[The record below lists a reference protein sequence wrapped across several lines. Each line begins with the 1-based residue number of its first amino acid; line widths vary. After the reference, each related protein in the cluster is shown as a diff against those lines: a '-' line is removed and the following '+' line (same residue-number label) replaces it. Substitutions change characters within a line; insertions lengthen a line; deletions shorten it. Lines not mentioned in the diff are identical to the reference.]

1 MEGCAITIPLRFCF
15 WMSVWKESFAQALT
29 LTTLRRF
36 WTEWTWR
43 TFKIGSVMKKIM
55 KYFTLATAALLLLAS
70 CQNGELENAA
80 PEVYEYTFTIADS
93 ETKAILGD
101 ECVLWESDDRMGQY
115 AVTSSGAVSSN
126 KYGWITPGQPAQM
139 KVYSDLALSSG
150 DMVYAYYPYSDS
162 NSQNPDD
169 VELTIPADQDGVDD
183 MPMASLP
190 LKLERGLAKGQ
201 STLEAGEIKMVNL
214 GAVVEFNIYSSAA
227 DRQSDKV
234 KSVTF
239 EADSP
244 IAGDFEFDLTSVDY
258 ADKTTLAISGYK
270 ETAVVASL
278 PAPVKVGTSKEN
290 AAKVSMVVAPGTYS
304 GTLTVMTDQSKYTF
318 QFSSAKEFVRSAVKP
333 LAVDLAKGKRP
344 VTKSVETIDLTA
356 GYSNQQA
363 VSSAAGKVVSV
374 EFNKGSNSNEPKW
387 YSNGTAVRIY
397 GGGYF
402 TVSADGNYISK
413 IELEYTQS
421 ENTNTL
427 SADNGAFN
435 SPIWEGDATLVKF
448 TVGGSKGHVKLQK
461 VIVTYSSESG
471 SGDEGGSD
479 DGGNDDGGNDDGGSD
494 DGGNDDG
501 GDDGDDDGGTQ
512 GSQTPAVDQTWLEL
526 PGMTENSNYLVNT
539 YYDGGNRNYTH
550 LYDKKNYTSLWT
562 AYPLNSSHMGSLKR
576 PGSWKFSPAIDTDY
590 QVDLTG
596 SSYAGDY
603 SRGHLIP
610 NGSRNGIKNMQL
622 QTFYVTNSVPQIQN
636 SFNGG
641 IWNSL
646 ENALQGEAGSEEIYI
661 VTGVTF
667 EKVGESKTI
676 KTTKAKDDDKTV
688 PVPNY
693 FWKVVLK
700 VNKSG
705 NTVTSASTIGF
716 WFEHKTYSDSYT
728 NYAVSVDQIEKWTGF
743 DFFVNLPDSVEKSA
757 ETNTSWGSF
766 QNF

>member
-15 WMSVWKESFAQALT
+15 WMSVRKEFFAPALMV
-29 LTTLRRF
+29 TTSPRF

-55 KYFTLATAALLLLAS
+55 KYFTLATAALLSLAS

-139 KVYSDLALSSG
+139 KVYSGLALSSG

-244 IAGDFEFDLTSVDY
+244 IAGDFKFDLTSVDY
-258 ADKTTLAISGYK
+258 SDKTTLAIGGYK
-270 ETAVVASL
+270 ENTVVATLST
-278 PAPVKVGTSKEN
+278 PVKVGTSKEA

-344 VTKSVETIDLTA
+344 VTKSVETIDLTT
-356 GYSNQQA
+356 GYTNQQA

-413 IELEYTQS
+413 IELEYSQS

-461 VIVTYSSESG
+461 VIVTYSSEPG

-479 DGGNDDGGNDDGGSD
+479 DGGNDDGGNDDDGSD

-693 FWKVVLK
+693 FWKVALK